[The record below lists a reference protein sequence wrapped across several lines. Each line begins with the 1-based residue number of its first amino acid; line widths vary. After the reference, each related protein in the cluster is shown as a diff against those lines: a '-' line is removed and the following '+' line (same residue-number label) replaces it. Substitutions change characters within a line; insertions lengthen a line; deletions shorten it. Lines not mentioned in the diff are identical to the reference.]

1 MAHPRMYD
9 DSNLTIAKL
18 REICLAFPE
27 AFEKEAWGECTFR
40 VAGGSMFAMTDNNHH
55 GSGHIAVWVKAP
67 AMVQEILVNS
77 DPKRFFIPPYM
88 GKKGWVGVRIDYKVK
103 WDQTA
108 AILQDG
114 YLMSAPKKIRD
125 KTPTLLGAAAASIDP
140 VPRRIV
146 GTPRR
151 KKATGRAR
159 QRIRDSS
166 LRSE

>member
-1 MAHPRMYD
+1 MYD
-9 DSNLTIAKL
+9 DSNPAIAKL
-18 REICLAFPE
+18 RELCLAFPA

-55 GSGHIAVWVKAP
+55 ESGHLAVWVKAP

-77 DPKRFFIPPYM
+77 DPKRFFVPPYM

-108 AILQDG
+108 AILKDG

-125 KTPTLLGAAAASIDP
+125 KNPATLGDSVASPHLTPK
-140 VPRRIV
+140 RIS
-146 GTPRR
+146 R
-151 KKATGRAR
+151 RAR
-159 QRIRDSS
+159 
-166 LRSE
+166 RSKAPGQVR